1 LGVCARVA
9 LPSLAAFSASCTDW
23 SYVHLVNRAKSKAEQ
38 QAIERVRRICLAL
51 PEATE
56 KLAWGEPTFR
66 AGKIFAMM
74 DTHHHGAG
82 HVAVVVPAELGAQ
95 ETLVAADPER
105 FFVPPYVGVQGWIGA
120 RIDRAPDWEAI
131 EGLIKDAY
139 RMIAPPRLV
148 ALFDRSAPKRPA
160 PRRKRRG

>member
-1 LGVCARVA
+1 MHPVK
-9 LPSLAAFSASCTDW
+9 
-23 SYVHLVNRAKSKAEQ
+23 RAKSKAEQ
-38 QAIERVRRICLAL
+38 QAIDRVRRICLAL

-74 DTHHHGAG
+74 DTHHHGVD

-105 FFVPPYVGVQGWIGA
+105 FFVPPYVGVHGWIGA
-120 RIDRAPDWEAI
+120 RIDRPPDWEAI
-131 EGLIKDAY
+131 EALIRDAY
-139 RMIAPPRLV
+139 RMIAPPRLL
-148 ALFDRSAPKRPA
+148 ALLDGSAPKRPA

>member
-1 LGVCARVA
+1 
-9 LPSLAAFSASCTDW
+9 
-23 SYVHLVNRAKSKAEQ
+23 VNRAKSKSEQ
-38 QAIERVRRICLAL
+38 QAIDRVRRICLAL

-82 HVAVVVPAELGAQ
+82 HVAVVVPAAFGLQ
-95 ETLVAADPER
+95 ETLVAADPDH
-105 FFVPPYVGVQGWIGA
+105 FFVPPYVGVHGWIGA
-120 RIDRAPDWEAI
+120 RIDRSPEWGAI

-139 RMIAPPRLV
+139 RMIAPRRLL
-148 ALFDRSAPKRPA
+148 ARLDGSAAKSPVT
-160 PRRKRRG
+160 RRKRQSPRRSG

>member
-1 LGVCARVA
+1 
-9 LPSLAAFSASCTDW
+9 
-23 SYVHLVNRAKSKAEQ
+23 VHPVKRAKSKAEQ
-38 QAIERVRRICLAL
+38 NAIERVRRICLAL

-66 AGKIFAMM
+66 AGKIFAMI

-95 ETLVAADPER
+95 ETLVAADPDR
-105 FFVPPYVGVQGWIGA
+105 FFVPPYVGVHGWIGA
-120 RIDRAPDWEAI
+120 RIDRAPDWKAI

-139 RMIAPPRLV
+139 RMIAPPRLL
-148 ALFDRSAPKRPA
+148 ALLDGSAQKRPS
-160 PRRKRRG
+160 PRRKRGG